1 MVFFARG
8 RRTHHLIT
16 FPLRWGGVWDLLLGW
31 GRLVLAR
38 EGSSQLGQSLL
49 VGGHAHSEGL
59 EVVQLVGQTNS
70 MTVEED
76 EVARLLANLVHLK
89 HTLLEHGLL
98 ELHEEVLAET
108 HGPSPTH
115 SIGVAGV
122 LVHETI
128 DLRDLAL
135 HNLAVLVLLQHRDL
149 LVGEDGRNGVS
160 TEAEALG
167 LHGRDVGSGSNGGH
181 EVTQGGQVL
190 ALALGHVVVQL
201 ARGSDGVGLEGK
213 VVVSDLLVIALDG
226 GEKLVGSGLNTLGD
240 LHEHTLFHALQVC
253 LSTLGN
259 TLGSGLTL
267 HDGLHNTPIH
277 VLLESSSLLGD
288 QRQLLLVGGLL
299 VADDTSQHLETALDL
314 LGVGHNNVTQLLQTG
329 VEVLLGISD
338 VGSSI
343 GLVLGDGSGRLLVV
357 VGSLQLHRGEL
368 PIHLLGGTGQVHGSL
383 NRVGSSLVADLAD
396 LSVEELLKSLHLVV
410 CGTLVL
416 VEQETDLAT
425 SLLRLGGVV
434 VHQTHDASQ
443 LCLSA
448 AVDAD
453 LLGLVIQDHARD
465 DLHITQETL
474 LLGLDGGS
482 EGGHGGGE
490 GLAGIFDLSGGLGAC
505 SIDVLHGLGETRVS
519 EGSLLGDGVVNLGDR
534 ASELL
539 LHLGAGLGQSVVH
552 LPELV
557 IGLFLGIGE
566 IALDGLESLLVASS
580 GSSISSRDVSG
591 GLLLGVRDLLGEGS
605 QVSGHEGLNILGLL
619 RESSTVRIDPGVGL
633 LDLGTSLGLEG
644 EQGALH
650 ALDGVIQSALGLKLL
665 ELDLGSDSLAR
676 LGIGLGGGSLLG
688 LSVGELLLHGLDGVG
703 EVRLG
708 LLGSSTHSEEHLLLH
723 GSTGL
728 LGLETQALDLTLGPV
743 GQLGDLRGDTHVEG
757 SLGLGVHVLQL
768 LLGSHHAG
776 LTLVDGITDRLVQLG
791 LVGGHDGSKVLATLL
806 ALDSIGTHD
815 ASEVVNLLLELLVV
829 GDNGGVKLAQTVGE
843 VGLSLAEGVLEV
855 HLGNSG
861 LLGQHLGCVGA
872 VLLHGGADSIELGG
886 ELGRHGSEAS
896 IGGSLVL
903 VDQVLQVLV
912 LLEVLGI
919 AIVAD
924 LHHALHLSLNIGVN
938 LSLCQP
944 VLLHNT
950 RELGDAG
957 IGLSDLLVDS
967 STELQ
972 DLALELGGCG
982 IHTVLG
988 LLLGSSDVGDSLLEA
1003 LVVQRSESVHG
1014 SSHLGGGSLEG
1025 SIGVSAVLS
1034 HLGADT
1040 IEVSSSL
1047 GHDNL
1052 QLVVSHLPDCLILIL
1067 QLLGELGAPSL
1078 SLGSS
1083 VGHLV
1088 VELVDRRLEGL
1099 AGSLSVLLNLSSVDG
1114 NILLGIVDAGVHGR
1128 LQSSHGL
1135 LLSLHL
1141 SLQLLRSLLLVGA
1154 DHLTKGLGASLVGLV
1169 ALVSQ
1174 RSSCGKLSLHE
1185 GHGLVQIVLSLLG
1198 IHSHL
1203 VEECLLHL
1211 GASGLVKGEVTCH
1224 LSTHCGDIALASSL
1238 LGSDLLLDIREIVD
1252 KAHAAVRSIGEDGA
1266 RLLHILRIHR
1276 GRALCRTFG
1285 VCLEAQGIHG
1295 RQDSLA
1301 VSGIAISC
1309 DVHHRA
1315 ADSKAAQERK
1325 GDTRAGHLLVHCFQ

>member
-16 FPLRWGGVWDLLLGW
+16 LPLWWLSVWDLLLGW

-49 VGGHAHSEGL
+49 VSGHAHSEGL

-108 HGPSPTH
+108 HGPTPTH

-314 LGVGHNNVTQLLQTG
+314 LG
-329 VEVLLGISD
+329 
-338 VGSSI
+338 
-343 GLVLGDGSGRLLVV
+343 DGSGRLLVV

-519 EGSLLGDGVVNLGDR
+519 EGGLLGDGVVNLGDR

-650 ALDGVIQSALGLKLL
+650 ALDGIIQSALGLKLL

-676 LGIGLGGGSLLG
+676 LGIGLGGSSLLG

-728 LGLETQALDLTLGPV
+728 LGLETQALDLTLGPF

-776 LTLVDGITDRLVQLG
+776 LTLVDSITDRLVELG

-829 GDNGGVKLAQTVGE
+829 SDNGGVKLAQTVGE

-855 HLGNSG
+855 HLGKSGLLGHGLVLLHLCLLTLCDVIVQSSG

-944 VLLHNT
+944 VLLHHT
-950 RELGDAG
+950 RELGNAS
-957 IGLSDLLVDS
+957 IGLRDLLVDCG
-967 STELQ
+967 TELQ
-972 DLALELGGCG
+972 DLAFELGGCS

-988 LLLGSSDVGDSLLEA
+988 LLLGSSDVGNSLLET
-1003 LVVQRSESVHG
+1003 LVVQRSESIHG
-1014 SSHLGGGSLEG
+1014 SSHLG
-1025 SIGVSAVLS
+1025 
-1034 HLGADT
+1034 
-1040 IEVSSSL
+1040 
-1047 GHDNL
+1047 
-1052 QLVVSHLPDCLILIL
+1052 
-1067 QLLGELGAPSL
+1067 
-1078 SLGSS
+1078 
-1083 VGHLV
+1083 
-1088 VELVDRRLEGL
+1088 
-1099 AGSLSVLLNLSSVDG
+1099 
-1114 NILLGIVDAGVHGR
+1114 
-1128 LQSSHGL
+1128 
-1135 LLSLHL
+1135 
-1141 SLQLLRSLLLVGA
+1141 
-1154 DHLTKGLGASLVGLV
+1154 
-1169 ALVSQ
+1169 
-1174 RSSCGKLSLHE
+1174 
-1185 GHGLVQIVLSLLG
+1185 
-1198 IHSHL
+1198 
-1203 VEECLLHL
+1203 
-1211 GASGLVKGEVTCH
+1211 
-1224 LSTHCGDIALASSL
+1224 
-1238 LGSDLLLDIREIVD
+1238 
-1252 KAHAAVRSIGEDGA
+1252 
-1266 RLLHILRIHR
+1266 
-1276 GRALCRTFG
+1276 
-1285 VCLEAQGIHG
+1285 
-1295 RQDSLA
+1295 
-1301 VSGIAISC
+1301 
-1309 DVHHRA
+1309 
-1315 ADSKAAQERK
+1315 
-1325 GDTRAGHLLVHCFQ
+1325 